1 MALKNGSAGLVPNF
15 FPVVVKGKRTFLGT
29 FTTAGDQLQFSLAP
43 FSYEHSGSVVFQI
56 IPVAAGGTI
65 TTLTCDIQIS
75 LDGGVT
81 FNAQV
86 AAGAATVAS
95 NTAGI
100 NFQTG
105 HVQSVALPGVG
116 AEAVLQFVV
125 ATLALG
131 TATSVQVWALMA

>member
-1 MALKNGSAGLVPNF
+1 MALKNGPGLVPSF
-15 FPVVVKGKRTFLGT
+15 FPVVVKGKRTLLGT
-29 FTTAGDQLQFSLAP
+29 ITTAGDQLQFSLAP
-43 FSYEHSGSVVFQI
+43 DSYAHSGSVIFQI
-56 IPVAAGGTI
+56 IPVAPAGTI
-65 TTLTCDIQIS
+65 TTLTCDVQIS

-105 HVQSVALPGVG
+105 HLQSVALPGVG
-116 AEAVLQFVV
+116 AEAALQFVA
-125 ATLALG
+125 ATLVFG
-131 TATSVQVWALMA
+131 TATAITVWALMA